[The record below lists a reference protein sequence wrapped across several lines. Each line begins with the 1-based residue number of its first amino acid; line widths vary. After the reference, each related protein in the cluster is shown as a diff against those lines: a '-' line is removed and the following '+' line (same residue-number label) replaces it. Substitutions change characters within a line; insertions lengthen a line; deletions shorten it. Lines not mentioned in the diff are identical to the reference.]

1 MGLLQKLLVNDF
13 EWIKD
18 ISQFNEDF
26 MKNYNEENNEGY
38 FLEVDVQ
45 YLEKLHERH
54 NNLSFLPEWM
64 KIEIVEK
71 LEANLHDKTKYV
83 IHIRN
88 LKQEL
93 NHRSVLKKVH
103 RVLKF
108 NQNACLKPHIDMNT
122 DLRKKAQNDF
132 EKDFFKLMK
141 FFFGKAINYN
151 IRKHRDMTTERR
163 TACYNRKTKKLFGVR
178 TKLSYYKY
186 FQRKFVSNRYERNRD
201 TYE

>member
-1 MGLLQKLLVNDF
+1 
-13 EWIKD
+13 
-18 ISQFNEDF
+18 
-26 MKNYNEENNEGY
+26 
-38 FLEVDVQ
+38 
-45 YLEKLHERH
+45 
-54 NNLSFLPEWM
+54 M

-71 LEANLHDKTKYV
+71 LEANLHDKTEYV
-83 IHIRN
+83 IYIRN

-108 NQNACLKPHIDMNT
+108 NQYACLKPYIDMNT

-151 IRKHRDMTTERR
+151 VRKHRDMTTERR
-163 TACYNRKTKKLFGVR
+163 RNYLVSEPNCHTTNIFKESLLAIDMKETEILMNKPAHLGHSI
-178 TKLSYYKY
+178 LEIS
-186 FQRKFVSNRYERNRD
+186 KF
-201 TYE
+201 